1 MKFST
6 LMVTALIAG
15 LAGAPALAQQ
25 EPSKQ
30 PRLEYIFNQLDL
42 DEQQREEVITLL
54 KDHRQ
59 EHRSARRDRKQEWG
73 GSEARSEGTR
83 RDKESRESR
92 SRGER
97 PDRDTI
103 QAMREQRQEH
113 REQRQA
119 ELASSLNQ
127 VLAPDQV
134 EHLMDYMAAHRPQHR
149 QRNHYHRGEGRPDR
163 SSN

>member
-1 MKFST
+1 MKLSL

-25 EPSKQ
+25 GPNKQ
-30 PRLEYIFNQLDL
+30 PKFEYIFNQLDL
-42 DEQQREEVITLL
+42 NEQQREEVISLL

-59 EHRSARRDRKQEWG
+59 EHRSARRDY
-73 GSEARSEGTR
+73 GSGKA
-83 RDKESRESR
+83 K

-97 PDRDTI
+97 PDRETI
-103 QAMREQRQEH
+103 EAMREQRQEH

-134 EHLMDYMAAHRPQHR
+134 EQLMEYMEAHRPQRH
-149 QRNHYHRGEGRPDR
+149 QRNHYRRGEGRTD
-163 SSN
+163 SSSD